1 VGAAFFQ
8 GSVYVFE
15 RRGRSWV
22 ETQKLTASDATGSE
36 FGRSVAFSGST
47 LVAGASDSAFVFER
61 HGGSWIETQKLTTSE
76 RFDDFGRS
84 VEVSG
89 STVFVGAPFATI
101 DGAFAQG
108 AVYAFGP

>member
-15 RRGRSWV
+15 RTGRN
-22 ETQKLTASDATGSE
+22 
-36 FGRSVAFSGST
+36 
-47 LVAGASDSAFVFER
+47 
-61 HGGSWIETQKLTTSE
+61 WIETQKLTTSE
-76 RFDDFGRS
+76 IFDDFGRS

-101 DGAFAQG
+101 DGTFAQG
-108 AVYAFGP
+108 VVYVFGPIR